1 MERWRTPSTVGASA
15 GRTVLGVRDVN
26 SRADITPVVKPA
38 SYDPRLV
45 CAVVLGGDVD
55 CRQSTLASA
64 LGHGTTARYPRRG
77 RLTRLGP
84 PKRTSR
90 LSGDSLE
97 DQPTEDTP
105 PPSQDPALSQNPPSL
120 STITSNDAPEEELP
134 LPQRRRPTSISIHGQ
149 YTPPASQST
158 PPARL
163 DERQLSTPEYQEVPV
178 RRVSGN
184 SSVVSSSST
193 GSRSSA
199 SRSLGRSSLRN
210 LIASTSQHSAQ
221 GDKGIDVALET
232 VQKGIEALSASQSR
246 VANVIPPP
254 FEF

>member
-1 MERWRTPSTVGASA
+1 
-15 GRTVLGVRDVN
+15 
-26 SRADITPVVKPA
+26 
-38 SYDPRLV
+38 
-45 CAVVLGGDVD
+45 
-55 CRQSTLASA
+55 

-90 LSGDSLE
+90 LSGDSIE
-97 DQPTEDTP
+97 DQPAENTP
-105 PPSQDPALSQNPPSL
+105 PPSQDPAPSQNPPSL
-120 STITSNDAPEEELP
+120 STITSNDAPDDEP
-134 LPQRRRPTSISIHGQ
+134 QPQRRRPTSISIHGQ

-158 PPARL
+158 PPAKM
-163 DERQLSTPEYQEVPV
+163 DERQLSTPEYQEALA
-178 RRVSGN
+178 RRVSGS
-184 SSVVSSSST
+184 SSVVSTSST

-221 GDKGIDVALET
+221 GDKEIDVALET

-246 VANVIPPP
+246 VAKVAPSKRNFSIALNSWGC
-254 FEF
+254 